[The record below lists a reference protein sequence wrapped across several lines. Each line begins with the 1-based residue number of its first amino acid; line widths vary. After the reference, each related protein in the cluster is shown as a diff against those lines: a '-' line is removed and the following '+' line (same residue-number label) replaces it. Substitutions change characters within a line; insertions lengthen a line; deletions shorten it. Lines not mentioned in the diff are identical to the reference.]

1 MRSLDEWGR
10 TAAITALLGAAAW
23 LAKLA
28 VVVGTGGRVTDDG
41 AAGVLF
47 LLGAVLLIAGS
58 TYLGV
63 ALTRG
68 RPRWQRIAAVVLSPV
83 LFVASVV
90 ALGVLQDLV
99 LPSSV
104 ADHLADEVNV
114 VGAALLWGLGA
125 GWLLTRGQVAVG

>member
-10 TAAITALLGAAAW
+10 TAAITALLGAVAW

-28 VVVGTGGRVTDDG
+28 VVIGTAGRVTDDG

-63 ALTRG
+63 ALTRS

-90 ALGVLQDLV
+90 ALGILQDLV

-125 GWLLTRGQVAVG
+125 GWLLTRGQVAVR